1 MEECF
6 LDLLVLEDLAIVEVS
21 EVTPT
26 SSSTVVLAV
35 DTFWTVTSVYV
46 SSVLLPSE
54 DELKTTLFSSTEFPV
69 I

>member
-6 LDLLVLEDLAIVEVS
+6 LDLLVLEDLAIVDVS